1 MNQYIFFESKN
12 INLSLFNEFF
22 KLSSVDY
29 AKYLINLKNTEESK
43 EFAKEVKNR
52 ISSLKDKIKE
62 MNVKEKKIKTRIKHR
77 RSLMKLLI
85 KIDGFKQHLKKQN
98 QIQNLK
104 KVFQTVKLR
113 RRKSEEKEFND
124 FLQQIKEE
132 QKSIDMNL
140 SKNIFNYETPD
151 EMLEYLHSLKT
162 IDN

>member
-1 MNQYIFFESKN
+1 
-12 INLSLFNEFF
+12 
-22 KLSSVDY
+22 
-29 AKYLINLKNTEESK
+29 
-43 EFAKEVKNR
+43 
-52 ISSLKDKIKE
+52 
-62 MNVKEKKIKTRIKHR
+62 
-77 RSLMKLLI
+77 MKFLI

>member
-62 MNVKEKKIKTRIKHR
+62 MSVKEKK
-77 RSLMKLLI
+77 
-85 KIDGFKQHLKKQN
+85 
-98 QIQNLK
+98 
-104 KVFQTVKLR
+104 
-113 RRKSEEKEFND
+113 
-124 FLQQIKEE
+124 
-132 QKSIDMNL
+132 
-140 SKNIFNYETPD
+140 SKRG
-151 EMLEYLHSLKT
+151 
-162 IDN
+162 